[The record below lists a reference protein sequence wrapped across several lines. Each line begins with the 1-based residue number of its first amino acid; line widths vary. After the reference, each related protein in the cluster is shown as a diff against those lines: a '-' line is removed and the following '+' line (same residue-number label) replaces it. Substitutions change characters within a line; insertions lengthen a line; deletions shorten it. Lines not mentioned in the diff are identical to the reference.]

1 MLDLPPEL
9 LLLSG
14 QNKTKIDMKQRVVI
28 TGLGV
33 VSPVGNNI
41 ADFWQNLTNG
51 KCGIDFIKG
60 FDEFDLPIKVAGQ
73 VKDFNGEEQ
82 GLERNDIRRN
92 DPYCQF
98 ALAAAN
104 QAMKDSGLKS
114 GENIAPERLGTY
126 IGSGI
131 GGMQTFVAETEK
143 LMNEGVG
150 RISPLFVPMMIG
162 NIASGNVAIKYKA
175 QGVCL
180 PVVTACATGTH
191 AAGEAYRAIKHG
203 YADAIIAGG
212 AEASVHPLAIGGFA
226 NSKALS
232 RSEDPLKASI
242 PFNANRN
249 GFVIAEGAGV
259 VVMESL
265 ENALKRGAHIYAEV
279 VGYGNSCDAHHV
291 TAPSPDGLPA
301 SRAIRQSLDEAGF
314 DAEKD
319 TIYINAHGTSTPLN
333 DKSETAA
340 IKLALGE
347 EAARKAMISSTKSM
361 TGHMLGAAGAVELIA
376 ATLALKEGVV
386 PPTIGLDTPDP
397 ECDLDYVPNVARK
410 ADVTVAISNSLGFGG
425 HNACVALRK
434 WNG

>member
-1 MLDLPPEL
+1 ME
-9 LLLSG
+9 
-14 QNKTKIDMKQRVVI
+14 QRVVI
-28 TGLGV
+28 TGVGV
-33 VSPVGNNI
+33 ISPVGNNI
-41 ADFWQNLTNG
+41 ADFWNSLVEG
-51 KCGIDFIKG
+51 KCGIDHIKG
-60 FDEFDLPIKVAGQ
+60 YEDYDLPVSVAGQ
-73 VKDFNGEEQ
+73 VKDFNAEEQ
-82 GLERNDIRRN
+82 GLERNDVRRN
-92 DPYCQF
+92 DPYCQY
-98 ALAAAN
+98 ALAAAM
-104 QAMKDSGLKS
+104 QAVKDSGLCS
-114 GENIAPERLGTY
+114 GENIAAERFGVY

-143 LMNEGVG
+143 LLNEGVH

-162 NIASGNVAIKYKA
+162 NIAAGNVAIKFGA

-203 YADAIIAGG
+203 YADAIITGG

-232 RSEDPLKASI
+232 RSTDPLKASI
-242 PFNANRN
+242 PFNANRC
-249 GFVIAEGAGV
+249 GFVMGEGAGV
-259 VVMESL
+259 LVFESL

-291 TAPSPDGLPA
+291 TAPSPDGVPA
-301 SRAIRQSLDEAGF
+301 SRAIKQSLTEAGF

-319 TIYINAHGTSTPLN
+319 VIYINAHGTSTPLN
-333 DKSETAA
+333 DKSETIA
-340 IKLALGE
+340 IKLAMGE

-361 TGHMLGAAGAVELIA
+361 TGHLLGATGAVELIA
-376 ATLALKEGVV
+376 SALALKNGIV

-397 ECDLDYVPNVARK
+397 DCDLDYTPNVARR
-410 ADVTVAISNSLGFGG
+410 ADLTVAISNSLGFGG

-434 WNG
+434 WNNE

>member
-1 MLDLPPEL
+1 ME
-9 LLLSG
+9 
-14 QNKTKIDMKQRVVI
+14 QRVVI

-33 VSPVGNNI
+33 ISPVGNNI
-41 ADFWQNLTNG
+41 NDFWQSLSQG
-51 KCGIDFIKG
+51 KCGIDHIKG
-60 FDEFDLPIKVAGQ
+60 FEDHELPISVAGQ
-73 VKDFNGEEQ
+73 VKDFVPEEH

-92 DPYCQF
+92 DLYCQF
-98 ALAAAN
+98 ALAAAY
-104 QAMKDSGLKS
+104 QAMQDSGLKS
-114 GENIAPERLGTY
+114 GENIDPERLGTY

-131 GGMQTFVAETEK
+131 GGMHTFVTETEK
-143 LMNEGVG
+143 LLHEGVQ

-162 NIASGNVAIKYKA
+162 NIAAGNVAIKYNA

-191 AAGEAYRAIKHG
+191 AAGEAFRAIKHG

-212 AEASVHPLAIGGFA
+212 AEASIHPLAIGGFA
-226 NSKALS
+226 NSKALT
-232 RSEDPLKASI
+232 RSTDPNNASI
-242 PFNANRN
+242 PFSAKRN
-249 GFVIAEGAGV
+249 GFVMGEGAGILV
-259 VVMESL
+259 FESL
-265 ENALKRGAHIYAEV
+265 DHAQKRGAKIYAEV

-291 TAPSPDGLPA
+291 TAPSPDGIPA
-301 SRAIRQSLDEAGF
+301 SRAIKQSLTEAKF

-319 TIYINAHGTSTPLN
+319 TLYINAHGTSTPLN

-347 EAARKAMISSTKSM
+347 DAARKAMISSTKSM
-361 TGHMLGAAGAVELIA
+361 TGHMLGATGAVELIA

-386 PPTIGLDTPDP
+386 PPTIGLNDPDP

-425 HNACVALRK
+425 HNSCVALRK